1 VDIEF
6 CLEKHSIT
14 ALLLTNIPSK
24 KHVQWLRRSGTDLGG
39 LNSATDGVVKY
50 HTLNRRRCPKI
61 DTRYVRSSQLMN
73 ALLACR
79 VDTKQQKSSVP
90 LCWAMHVQYHYL
102 IYVVCTLTSGSSYR
116 RSYCVYIGSLQRL

>member
-1 VDIEF
+1 MDIEF

-14 ALLLTNIPSK
+14 ALLSTNIPSK

-39 LNSATDGVVKY
+39 LNSATDGVVTY
-50 HTLNRRRCPKI
+50 HALNRRRCPKI

-79 VDTKQQKSSVP
+79 VDKTTKEFSAFV
-90 LCWAMHVQYHYL
+90 LGYA
-102 IYVVCTLTSGSSYR
+102 CTTILFTS
-116 RSYCVYIGSLQRL
+116 CVL

>member
-1 VDIEF
+1 MDIEF
-6 CLEKHSIT
+6 CLEKQHHCS
-14 ALLLTNIPSK
+14 PFDK
-24 KHVQWLRRSGTDLGG
+24 RSEQEIRSVTDLEG

-79 VDTKQQKSSVP
+79 VDTK
-90 LCWAMHVQYHYL
+90 
-102 IYVVCTLTSGSSYR
+102 
-116 RSYCVYIGSLQRL
+116 